1 MTPVF
6 EEVLDPANGEPMVT
20 ANGSIIMAPI
30 PTAESEIQFTKAD
43 VTVASV
49 SYNDE
54 DEKNQVILEQFINGP
69 VGNMLSQIDPVGYF
83 TAAGLAI
90 KNTKTKYSLELS
102 RIVEGAA
109 AKLSNNMQQQSM
121 MQQGMLDGQGSQSAS
136 MNQLN
141 GGM

>member
-1 MTPVF
+1 MLSAVAGATVSS
-6 EEVLDPANGEPMVT
+6 VATSGAASSVKISSAT
-20 ANGSIIMAPI
+20 SAVVSSI
-30 PTAESEIQFTKAD
+30 TGTSD

-90 KNTKTKYSLELS
+90 RNTKTKYSLELS

-109 AKLSNNMQQQSM
+109 NKLSNNMQQQSM

>member
-1 MTPVF
+1 
-6 EEVLDPANGEPMVT
+6 
-20 ANGSIIMAPI
+20 
-30 PTAESEIQFTKAD
+30 
-43 VTVASV
+43 
-49 SYNDE
+49 
-54 DEKNQVILEQFINGP
+54 
-69 VGNMLSQIDPVGYF
+69 MLSQIDPVGYF